1 MKKRGLILLLWV
13 IFIMPTTFAQELV
26 NDYNEYETVTMD
38 FSFEGSFVLEKT
50 SAKAQISE
58 INSNI
63 LFFPRETKNQRVYDL
78 DITSTQDSKKEI
90 SKESILLQWS
100 NQEINEI
107 NYKIKSKVERTNSL
121 MQIKDKVDFPIEKI
135 DN

>member
-1 MKKRGLILLLWV
+1 MKKRGLILLLWI